1 MRIGI
6 ATEVKPLEGRVG
18 LVPEACGDLVR
29 SGHQLFVQAG
39 AGLASGFDD
48 AAYRNAGAT
57 VLGDAGGVFGEAE
70 LIVRVKEPY
79 ATDLDYLRPDHTVFS
94 YLHLAALPELTQKL
108 CDIGLTAVGFET
120 VQDRGALP
128 LLAPM
133 SDIAGRLSI
142 QIAAHLLQRPM
153 GGKGI
158 LLGGLPGAPRGRVV
172 VVGAGHAGG
181 RAVMTAANM
190 GAEVTVFDKN
200 RERLDVMH
208 RHGGNVTA
216 LYPYADALGEAIAG
230 ADVLVGAVLIPGA
243 RTPHLVS
250 RAQVASMGAG
260 AVVAD
265 IAVDQGGCVETTR
278 PASWD
283 EPYYVEE
290 GVTHFC
296 VTNMPGAVP
305 RTASLALSA
314 VLIPYVQRLARG
326 DWREDPVLAGAI
338 NVSGGRV
345 IHPELQAQ
353 YAK

>member
-6 ATEVKPLEGRVG
+6 PTEVKPLEGRVA

-29 SGHQLFVQAG
+29 AGHEVFVQAG
-39 AGLASGFDD
+39 AGVASGFEDERYRAAGAGVVAD
-48 AAYRNAGAT
+48 AAA
-57 VLGDAGGVFGEAE
+57 VFGEAA

-79 ATDLDYLRPDHTVFS
+79 GSDLEHLRGHHTVFS
-94 YLHLAALPELTQKL
+94 YLHLAALPELTRKL

-120 VQDRGALP
+120 VVDGGALP

-142 QIAAHLLQRPM
+142 QVAAHLLQRPM
-153 GGKGI
+153 GGRGI

-172 VVGAGHAGG
+172 VIGAGHAGG
-181 RAVMTAANM
+181 RSVMTAARM

-200 RERLDVMH
+200 RLRLDEMH
-208 RHGGNVTA
+208 RYGANVTA
-216 LYPYADALGEAIAG
+216 LYPYADALAEHIAG
-230 ADVLVGAVLIPGA
+230 VDVLVGAVLIPGA
-243 RTPHLVS
+243 KAPHLVS
-250 RAQVASMGAG
+250 REQVASMGQG

-278 PASWD
+278 PATWD
-283 EPYYVEE
+283 DPYYVEE

-314 VLIPYVQRLARG
+314 VLLPYVLRLAG
-326 DWREDPVLAGAI
+326 PDWREDAVLAGAV
-338 NVSGGRV
+338 NVSGGAV
-345 IHPELQAQ
+345 IHPAIRG
-353 YAK
+353 

>member
-6 ATEVKPLEGRVG
+6 PTEVKPLEGRVA

-29 SGHQLFVQAG
+29 AGHQVFVQAG

-48 AAYRNAGAT
+48 QHYR
-57 VLGDAGGVFGEAE
+57 AGGAEVLADAAAVFGEAE

-79 ATDLDYLRPDHTVFS
+79 GSDLQHLRGDHTVFS
-94 YLHLAALPELTQKL
+94 YLHLAALPDLTRRL

-120 VQDRGALP
+120 VVDGGALP

-153 GGKGI
+153 GGRGV

-172 VVGAGHAGG
+172 VLGAGHAGG
-181 RAVMTAANM
+181 RAVMTAANL

-200 RERLDVMH
+200 RERLDFMH
-208 RHGGNVTA
+208 RYGPNVTA
-216 LYPYADALGEAIAG
+216 LYPYGDALAAHIQG

-243 RTPHLVS
+243 KAPHLVS
-250 RAQVASMGAG
+250 RAQVASMGPG

-278 PASWD
+278 ASTWD
-283 EPYYVEE
+283 DPYYVEE

-305 RTASLALSA
+305 RSASLALSA
-314 VLIPYVQRLARG
+314 VLLPYVQRLARP
-326 DWREDPVLAGAI
+326 DWRDDPALAGAL
-338 NVSGGRV
+338 NVSGGNV
-345 IHPELQAQ
+345 IHPALLG
-353 YAK
+353 

>member
-1 MRIGI
+1 MRIGVP
-6 ATEVKPLEGRVG
+6 TEVKPFEGRVA

-29 SGHQLFVQAG
+29 AGHRVLVQAG
-39 AGLASGFDD
+39 AGLASGFEDGRYRTAGAEIVPD
-48 AAYRNAGAT
+48 AAA
-57 VLGDAGGVFGEAE
+57 VFDEAE

-79 ATDLDYLRPDHTVFS
+79 GSDLEHLRAGHTVFS
-94 YLHLAALPELTQKL
+94 YLHLAALPELTRQL

-120 VQDRGALP
+120 VLDQGALP

-153 GGKGI
+153 GGRGI

-172 VVGAGHAGG
+172 VLGAGHAGG
-181 RAVMTAANM
+181 RAVMTAANL

-200 RERLDVMH
+200 RLRLDEMH
-208 RHGGNVTA
+208 RYGPNVTA
-216 LYPYADALGEAIAG
+216 LYPYADALAEHIPG
-230 ADVLVGAVLIPGA
+230 ADVLVGAVLVPGA

-250 RAQVASMGAG
+250 REQVASLGAG

-278 PASWD
+278 PATWD
-283 EPYYVEE
+283 DPFYVTE

-314 VLIPYVQRLARG
+314 VLLPYVLRLA
-326 DWREDPVLAGAI
+326 DPHWREDPVLAGAI
-338 NVSGGRV
+338 NVAAGSV
-345 IHPELQAQ
+345 IHPALHA
-353 YAK
+353 

>member
-1 MRIGI
+1 
-6 ATEVKPLEGRVG
+6 
-18 LVPEACGDLVR
+18 
-29 SGHQLFVQAG
+29 
-39 AGLASGFDD
+39 
-48 AAYRNAGAT
+48 
-57 VLGDAGGVFGEAE
+57 VFGEAE

-79 ATDLDYLRPDHTVFS
+79 GSDLELLEARHTVFS
-94 YLHLAALPELTQKL
+94 YLHLAALPDLTRQL
-108 CDIGLTAVGFET
+108 CDIGLTAVAFET
-120 VQDRGALP
+120 VLDEGALP

-133 SDIAGRLSI
+133 SDIAGRMSI

-153 GGKGI
+153 EGKGI

-172 VVGAGHAGG
+172 VIGAGHAGG
-181 RAVMTAANM
+181 RSVMTAANL

-200 RERLDVMH
+200 RERLDEMH
-208 RHGGNVTA
+208 RYGPNVTA
-216 LYPYADALGEAIAG
+216 LYPYADALSEAIAG

-250 RAQVASMGAG
+250 RQQVASMGEG

-278 PASWD
+278 PATWD
-283 EPYYVEE
+283 DPYYVEE

-314 VLIPYVQRLARG
+314 VLIPYVLRLAQP
-326 DWREDPVLAGAI
+326 DWRDNAVLAAAV
-338 NVSGGRV
+338 NVSDGAV
-345 IHPELQAQ
+345 VHPALLG
-353 YAK
+353 